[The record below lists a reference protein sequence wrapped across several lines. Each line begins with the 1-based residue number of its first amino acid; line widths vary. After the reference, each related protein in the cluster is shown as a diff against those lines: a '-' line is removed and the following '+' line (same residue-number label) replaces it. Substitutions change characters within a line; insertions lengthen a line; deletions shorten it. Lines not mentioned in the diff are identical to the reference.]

1 LAKILTVYIV
11 DAGDDTIKVGHQFF
25 GLTEREVET
34 YKREHLA
41 SCEYFRSAENE
52 QRTIEEMEDVGSDE
66 LPDPEDFEDDDDQ

>member
-1 LAKILTVYIV
+1 MYIV